1 MGPGRLL
8 RPLLRC
14 CRRRAVPPPLPRG
27 AAVRGPL
34 SAALRLWAPQRP
46 PGRGEPPRA
55 GGGGRRA
62 GGDDD
67 DDDDEEEEEEDED
80 VEELL
85 GPSPLG
91 PVAGAQRV
99 AVVQP
104 AVRWGPKKP
113 QFTTGGW
120 APSVPLSALIIAG
133 HPQPRY

>member
-1 MGPGRLL
+1 M
-8 RPLLRC
+8 
-14 CRRRAVPPPLPRG
+14 
-27 AAVRGPL
+27 RGPL

-113 QFTTGGW
+113 QLTTGGW
-120 APSVPLSALIIAG
+120 AGGG
-133 HPQPRY
+133 HPRCLYQP